1 MKAFEA
7 YDYVLNAYQ
16 IRAKE
21 IAEATGKSES
31 DISKFRNGHRNISAD
46 MLQLLVRALPV
57 EARAHFN
64 MLFSF
69 QDADPE
75 VHDKDANSEI
85 SYKDAPKKT
94 LKVVEASGEY
104 KV

>member
-16 IRAKE
+16 IRAKD
-21 IAEATGKSES
+21 IAQATGKSET

-69 QDADPE
+69 QDANPE
-75 VHDKDANSEI
+75 IK
-85 SYKDAPKKT
+85 YKNPPKKT
-94 LKVVEASGEY
+94 MKVAEKTGEY

>member
-7 YDYVLNAYQ
+7 YDYVLNKYQ
-16 IRAKE
+16 IRAKD
-21 IAEATGKSES
+21 IAKATGKSET
-31 DISKFRNGHRNISAD
+31 DISKFRNGHRNISAE

-57 EARAHFN
+57 EARAHFFI
-64 MLFSF
+64 LFFF
-69 QDADPE
+69 QDADP
-75 VHDKDANSEI
+75 EI

-94 LKVVEASGEY
+94 MKVAETSGEY